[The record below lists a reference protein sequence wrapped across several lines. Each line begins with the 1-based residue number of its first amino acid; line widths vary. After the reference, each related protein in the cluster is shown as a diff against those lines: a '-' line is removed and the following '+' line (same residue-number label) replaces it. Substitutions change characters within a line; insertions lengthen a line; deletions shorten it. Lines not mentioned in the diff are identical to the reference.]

1 MSNKKSDPYE
11 YTENGKTKHR
21 KIKDIVHPGWRRK
34 KAAKEIGPYAGMD
47 FPTSKK
53 KHMRRKKSKGGKV
66 MMGYK
71 AGGKV

>member
-11 YTENGKTKHR
+11 YTENGKTKYR
-21 KIKDIVHPGWRRK
+21 KIKDIVHPGWKRK
-34 KAAKEIGPYAGMD
+34 KAARELGPYAGMD

-53 KHMRRKKSKGGKV
+53 TKKKHMGGKI
-66 MMGYK
+66 MYGYK